1 MCVKGQRKIIKHE
14 ARAVC
19 RTGLNLA
26 PPDCAIEMLSRRRR
40 SATCGDLNQCHVLAV
55 CLSTLMLHRF
65 VLGYFAILH
74 EFINPRSYHIADC
87 RCALFCTSWQAS
99 VNNLHPCSTED
110 CDGPVVWRLR
120 GGGYVLPLHVL
131 ADACWR

>member
-110 CDGPVVWRLR
+110 CDGPVVWTLR